1 MALRR
6 VLGGVDAAWLVAGNM
21 VGAGIFV
28 TPGIVA
34 RHLPGAAWSL
44 AAWFLGGLLALAGA
58 AVYGELGARQP
69 HAGGDYVYLSTAFG
83 PLWGFLTGWAA
94 FTLTFSASAAAL
106 AIAAAEHFRKALP
119 ALEQLPAPVT
129 SAAAAALILT
139 LTAANAAGARVASRV
154 TAGLTGMA
162 VGGLLLLFA
171 LGLAA
176 RSGAVRWPE
185 HPFAAPQGTW
195 PVALGA
201 AMIPIFFT
209 YSGWNAAAYVA
220 GEINEAHRNLPRA
233 LLAGT
238 GLVTLLYLMI
248 NAILWCTIPA
258 AALTASS
265 TAGGEAARRLLGP
278 GAERVLSGLI
288 AVAILGSTN
297 VTLMA
302 GARVYYAMAGDRV
315 APSLLGSVSRAGVP
329 GAALWAGGLWS
340 ALLAATGTFSRLVSW
355 ATLAM
360 LLLSSLTV
368 AGVFVM
374 RARDPGGMP
383 YRCPG
388 YPLTPLAYLAASLA
402 IVAACAISEPWS
414 ALIGLLIVAAGLI
427 VYIPARSSRRGTDA
441 SRSAR

>member
-1 MALRR
+1 VALRR

-34 RHLPGAAWSL
+34 GHLPGAAWSL
-44 AAWFLGGLLALAGA
+44 AAWLLGGLLALAGA
-58 AVYGELGARQP
+58 AVYGELGARLP
-69 HAGGDYVYLSTAFG
+69 HAGGDYRYLSAAFG
-83 PLWGFLTGWAA
+83 PRWGFLSGWAA

-119 ALEQLPAPVT
+119 ALERLPAAATTVT
-129 SAAAAALILT
+129 AAALILA

-154 TAGLTGMA
+154 TAALTGTA
-162 VGGLLLLFA
+162 VAGLFLLFG

-176 RSGAVRWPE
+176 RSTAVLWPQE
-185 HPFAAPQGTW
+185 SLAAPADPW
-195 PVALGA
+195 PLALGA

-220 GEINEAHRNLPRA
+220 GEIDEAPRNLPRA

-238 GLVTLLYLMI
+238 GLVTLLYLAI
-248 NAILWCTIPA
+248 NAALLATVPA
-258 AALTASS
+258 AALAGSA
-265 TAGGEAARRLLGP
+265 TAGSEAARRLLGP
-278 GAERVLSGLI
+278 GAELVLSGLI
-288 AVAILGSTN
+288 AVAILGSAN

-302 GARVYYAMAGDRV
+302 GARIYYAMAADSL
-315 APSLLGSVSRAGVP
+315 APARLACVSRAGVP
-329 GAALWAGGLWS
+329 GAALWAGGVWS

-374 RARDPGGMP
+374 RARRPGGLP

-402 IVAACAISEPWS
+402 IVAACAISDPWS
-414 ALIGLLIVAAGLI
+414 ALVGLLIVASGLI
-427 VYIPARSSRRGTDA
+427 VYIPLRSSRSRTDA
-441 SRSAR
+441 SPSAR